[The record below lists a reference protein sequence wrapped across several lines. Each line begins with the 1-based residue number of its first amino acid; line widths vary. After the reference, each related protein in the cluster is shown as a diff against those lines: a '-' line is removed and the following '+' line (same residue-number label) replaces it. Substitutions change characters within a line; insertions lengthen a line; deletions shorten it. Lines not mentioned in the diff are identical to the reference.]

1 MKYLNRILG
10 QGDERLP
17 VWSLHPIV
25 VSQKLP
31 FATSLARLAPIRTE
45 TGIPPRASWMISEIS

>member
-1 MKYLNRILG
+1 MKYIDRNLSSA
-10 QGDERLP
+10 DDDLP
-17 VWSLHPIV
+17 VWSLHPMV

-31 FATSLARLAPIRTE
+31 FATSLARLAPISTD

>member
-1 MKYLNRILG
+1 MKYVNRNLSIA
-10 QGDERLP
+10 DDDLP

>member
-1 MKYLNRILG
+1 MKYTNRNLG
-10 QGDERLP
+10 IVDEHLP

-45 TGIPPRASWMISEIS
+45 TGIPPRAS